1 MHEVLQ
7 NVITIELSLESC
19 LSTINC
25 VNFVSQVVFLFFE
38 KRLSSFKIKLIL
50 FLDPSITNLN
60 REEIDDEIDLILKVN
75 A

>member
-19 LSTINC
+19 LSTITC
-25 VNFVSQVVFLFFE
+25 INFVSQVVFFFE

-50 FLDPSITNLN
+50 FFDPSITNLN

>member
-19 LSTINC
+19 LSTITC
-25 VNFVSQVVFLFFE
+25 INFVSQVVFLFE

-50 FLDPSITNLN
+50 FFDPSITNLN
-60 REEIDDEIDLILKVN
+60 REEINDEIDLILKVN